1 MNKMIK
7 QGELILCWQK
17 FLFDTGFNF
26 NEVVHV
32 AGIRVVGLFTTPHT
46 LRVKPERNLSSIV
59 VMFTPFLGGSH
70 YFAIKC
76 INANDVIAISL

>member
-1 MNKMIK
+1 M
-7 QGELILCWQK
+7 
-17 FLFDTGFNF
+17 GFNF

-32 AGIRVVGLFTTPHT
+32 AGIRVVGSFTTPHT
-46 LRVKPERNLSSIV
+46 LRVKSERNHSSIV
-59 VMFTPFLGGSH
+59 VMVTPFWEGSR

>member
-1 MNKMIK
+1 M
-7 QGELILCWQK
+7 
-17 FLFDTGFNF
+17 GFNF

-59 VMFTPFLGGSH
+59 VMFTPFWGGPR

-76 INANDVIAISL
+76 VNATEVIAISL

>member
-7 QGELILCWQK
+7 QGELTLCWQK
-17 FLFDTGFNF
+17 FLFDMGFNF

-32 AGIRVVGLFTTPHT
+32 AGIRVVGLFTIPHT

-59 VMFTPFLGGSH
+59 VMFTPFWGGSH
-70 YFAIKC
+70 
-76 INANDVIAISL
+76 

>member
-1 MNKMIK
+1 M
-7 QGELILCWQK
+7 
-17 FLFDTGFNF
+17 GFNF
-26 NEVVHV
+26 YEVVHV

-46 LRVKPERNLSSIV
+46 LKVMPERNHSSIV
-59 VMFTPFLGGSH
+59 VMFTPFWGGSH